1 MLRDIFKGLKRVCV
15 TRIMLFYVYSVL
27 ISHNLVRLDPYT
39 KYFSELSGAPKEN
52 IVQYHLNIALLTV
65 V

>member
-1 MLRDIFKGLKRVCV
+1 M
-15 TRIMLFYVYSVL
+15 RIMLFYVYSVL

-65 V
+65 FLVFKQ